1 MLFSYCIVQ
10 KKNIL
15 LIFRKGSYILSQD
28 RLICDGD
35 AVISE
40 MVRSGCGL
48 WMSFKDKS
56 YVRLY
61 HLETKENLQEIN
73 IGSTVDRM
81 MSGKN

>member
-1 MLFSYCIVQ
+1 M
-10 KKNIL
+10 
-15 LIFRKGSYILSQD
+15 
-28 RLICDGD
+28 CDGE
-35 AVISE
+35 AVIAD

-61 HLETKENLQEIN
+61 HIETKENLQEIN

-81 MSGKN
+81 MSGKSPLPCQ